1 VKEDIMASAAIPA
14 YGTLLK
20 RETAPASGVFANVAE
35 VKSMSGPTMK
45 GDIIDVTT
53 HSSAAAGAWR
63 EKISSL
69 LDPGDISFAINLVP
83 ASSGHKAILA
93 DFTGRIKTNYK
104 FVFPDAG
111 LTEWAFTGYMTQF
124 NAKAETDNVLEADV
138 TVTLT
143 GAPTFPA

>member
-1 VKEDIMASAAIPA
+1 MSSAAIPA

-20 RETAPASGVFANVAE
+20 RETAFGSTVFVTVAE
-35 VKSMSGPTMK
+35 VKSMNGPSMK
-45 GDIIDVTT
+45 GDTIDVTT
-53 HSSAAAGAWR
+53 HSSAASGAWR

-69 LDPGDISFAINLVP
+69 LDPGEISFALNLVP
-83 ASSGHKAILA
+83 ASAGHKAILA

-111 LTEWAFTGYMTQF
+111 LTEWGFTGYMTQF
-124 NAKAETDNVLEADV
+124 GAKAEVDGVLEADV

>member
-1 VKEDIMASAAIPA
+1 MASSAIPA

-20 RETAPASGVFANVAE
+20 RETTPGSGVYANVAE
-35 VKSMSGPTMK
+35 VRSMTGPSMK

-53 HSSAAAGAWR
+53 HSSAASGAWR

-69 LDPGDISFAINLVP
+69 LDPGEITFAINLVP
-83 ASSGHKAILA
+83 ASSGHKAFLA
-93 DFTGRIKTNYK
+93 DFTGRVKTKFK
-104 FVFPDAG
+104 FVFPDVG
-111 LTEWAFTGYMTQF
+111 LTEWLFEGYVTNFGM
-124 NAKAETDNVLEADV
+124 KAETDGVLEADV

>member
-1 VKEDIMASAAIPA
+1 MASQAIPA

-20 RETAPASGVFANVAE
+20 RETTPGSGTYATVAE
-35 VKSMSGPTMK
+35 VKSMSGPSMK

-69 LDPGDISFAINLVP
+69 LDPGDITFAINLVP
-83 ASSGHKAILA
+83 GLAGHKSLIA
-93 DFTGRIKTNYK
+93 DFTGRVKTKFK
-104 FVFPDAG
+104 FVFPDVG
-111 LTEWAFTGYMTQF
+111 LTEWLFEGYITSF
-124 NAKAETDNVLEADV
+124 GAKAETDGVLEADL

>member
-1 VKEDIMASAAIPA
+1 MASAAIPA

-20 RETAPASGVFANVAE
+20 RETSPGSGVYATVAE
-35 VKSMSGPTMK
+35 VKSMSGPSMK
-45 GDIIDVTT
+45 GDVIDVTT

-69 LDPGDISFAINLVP
+69 LDPGEVTFALNLVP
-83 ASSGHKAILA
+83 ASAGHKSLLA
-93 DFTGRIKTNYK
+93 DFTGRVKTAFK
-104 FVFPDAG
+104 FVFPDIGA
-111 LTEWAFTGYMTQF
+111 TEWLFSGYITNF
-124 NAKAETDNVLEADV
+124 GAKATVDGVLEADM

>member
-1 VKEDIMASAAIPA
+1 MTMASAAIPA

-20 RETAPASGVFANVAE
+20 RETSFGSTVFVTVAE
-35 VKSMSGPTMK
+35 VKSMNGPSMK

-69 LDPGDISFAINLVP
+69 LDPGEIGFALNLVP
-83 ASSGHKAILA
+83 ASSGHKALLS
-93 DFTGRIKTNYK
+93 DFTGRVKTNFK
-104 FVFPDAG
+104 FVFPDVG
-111 LTEWAFTGYMTQF
+111 LTEWAFTGYLTQF
-124 NAKAETDNVLEADV
+124 NAKAETDGVLEADV

>member
-1 VKEDIMASAAIPA
+1 MPSGAIPA

-20 RETAPASGVFANVAE
+20 RGDGGAPETFTTVAE
-35 VKSMSGPTMK
+35 VRDISGPNIK
-45 GDIIDVTT
+45 GEINDVTT

-69 LDPGDISFAINLVP
+69 LDPGDVTFPINLVP
-83 ASSGHKAILA
+83 GSTGHKSLIS
-93 DFTGRIKTNYK
+93 DMTGRLKRNFQI
-104 FVFPDAG
+104 VFPDG
-111 LTEWAFTGYMTQF
+111 GSTTWAFSGYITGFT
-124 NAKAETDNVLEADV
+124 AKAPTAGVLEADL